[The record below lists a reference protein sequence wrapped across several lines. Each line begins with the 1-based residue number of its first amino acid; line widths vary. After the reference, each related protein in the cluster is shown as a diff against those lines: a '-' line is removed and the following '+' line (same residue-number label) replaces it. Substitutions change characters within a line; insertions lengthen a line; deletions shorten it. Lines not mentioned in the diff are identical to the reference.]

1 VVWPRTKD
9 FRSRIGLLL
18 SQMRLTVLASVR
30 QSFFEILE
38 RKLSFWFMALGMPY
52 FYRKPPGRNS
62 CGLVAQ
68 KVALLLTFF
77 SWASSVS
84 FRGLILFQLL
94 LVHFEGFMHDES
106 VPDMMRAPA
115 DRTPWAD
122 WRSAGF
128 LKICLSDGRAD
139 ARSPHTDFEWK
150 DASGISMALGDFFLG
165 LLRDW
170 RCCSLF
176 RF

>member
-106 VPDMMRAPA
+106 VPDMMRVPA
-115 DRTPWAD
+115 DGTPVAD
-122 WRSAGF
+122 WLSAGSSRFVKGRF
-128 LKICLSDGRAD
+128 LCLSFVIQACACPLDYFNEVDNHCVRQ
-139 ARSPHTDFEWK
+139 
-150 DASGISMALGDFFLG
+150 
-165 LLRDW
+165 
-170 RCCSLF
+170 
-176 RF
+176 